1 MLIKNFIDKYLTYLV
16 VERKYLQNI
25 EVTGK
30 YYIQPQARNEAS
42 IRVLAENSSIPLYSP
57 PHLNDKPASFK
68 YPKSITAMMQVCF
81 I

>member
-30 YYIQPQARNEAS
+30 NYIQPQARDEAS
-42 IRVLAENSSIPLYSP
+42 IRVLAENSSSLSI
-57 PHLNDKPASFK
+57 HLL
-68 YPKSITAMMQVCF
+68 I
-81 I
+81 